1 MTMSDTFE
9 FALEADVSIITS
21 GEAGTVVGRL
31 EYLNGENSYLVR
43 YKAAD
48 GRAVE
53 AWWNESA
60 LEETP

>member
-1 MTMSDTFE
+1 MKE
-9 FALEADVSIITS
+9 FKFQLNALVRIVASEECGQII
-21 GEAGTVVGRL
+21 GRA
-31 EYLNGENSYLVR
+31 EYLESADCYLVR

-60 LEETP
+60 LV